1 MKELLGEYRI
11 GMGWSREVGRDGS
24 AVESVDPR
32 AKDGTARRIGVVGW
46 SDGPWLAL
54 RAVNPWKG

>member
-1 MKELLGEYRI
+1 
-11 GMGWSREVGRDGS
+11 MGWSGEVGRDGS

-32 AKDGTARRIGVVGW
+32 AKDGTARKIGVVGW

>member
-1 MKELLGEYRI
+1 MKGLLGEYRI
-11 GMGWSREVGRDGS
+11 GMGWSREDGRDGS

-32 AKDGTARRIGVVGW
+32 VKDGTARRIGVVGW